1 MMQNKSSV
9 QFILHMFLDNI
20 NSGIQCFSKIYQFFE
35 FVEVRYVR

>member
-1 MMQNKSSV
+1 
-9 QFILHMFLDNI
+9 MFLDNI